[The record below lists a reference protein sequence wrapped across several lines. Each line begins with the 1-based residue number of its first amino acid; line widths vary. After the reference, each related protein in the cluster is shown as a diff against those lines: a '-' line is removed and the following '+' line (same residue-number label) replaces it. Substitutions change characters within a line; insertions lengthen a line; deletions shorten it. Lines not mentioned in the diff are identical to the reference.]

1 MAQVAQLPSFGSG
14 ALRQSSFERPRSLSQ
29 EEEETVDVSVRPTI
43 GGDEDADREVRIPC
57 PDAIGL
63 GCDIAR
69 LLLDFGLR
77 II

>member
-1 MAQVAQLPSFGSG
+1 MGDISKPCNATQFPEMMNPKQVYPQAARL
-14 ALRQSSFERPRSLSQ
+14 SL
-29 EEEETVDVSVRPTI
+29 TVLCCPLRPTI